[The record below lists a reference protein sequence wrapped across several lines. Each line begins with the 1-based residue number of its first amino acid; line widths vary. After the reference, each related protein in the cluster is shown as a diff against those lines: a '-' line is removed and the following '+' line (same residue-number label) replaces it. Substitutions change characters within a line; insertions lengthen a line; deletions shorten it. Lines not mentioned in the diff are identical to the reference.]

1 MCVKAIASQTWDIF
15 LRCSVHCAYI
25 QLYTRRPCA
34 YNLIVWHHK
43 NMTTTNSTEKTAE
56 SLKSP
61 VNISDYLYEIE
72 KDIIQY
78 FA

>member
-1 MCVKAIASQTWDIF
+1 
-15 LRCSVHCAYI
+15 
-25 QLYTRRPCA
+25 
-34 YNLIVWHHK
+34 
-43 NMTTTNSTEKTAE
+43 MTTTNSTEKTAE